1 MLRGCIS
8 ASWQAIFDPH
18 VEVQV
23 KMLKGMDEKL
33 AQFYIGSIVLA
44 LEYLHDN
51 DIVYRDLKPENI
63 FIDSVGFVKL
73 GDFGFAKVT
82 SSITYLLKIPCS
94 VAHHLYREWNCQG
107 QAKMQRSCCSTCRL
121 QAGEI
126 YGCQLLLEAR

>member
-1 MLRGCIS
+1 MLHGGM
-8 ASWQAIFDPH
+8 
-18 VEVQV
+18 QV

-73 GDFGFAKVT
+73 GDFGFAKVQ
-82 SSITYLLKIPCS
+82 SSFVHDPACL
-94 VAHHLYREWNCQG
+94 A
-107 QAKMQRSCCSTCRL
+107 MDRL
-121 QAGEI
+121 M
-126 YGCQLLLEAR
+126 

>member
-1 MLRGCIS
+1 MPKALLICS
-8 ASWQAIFDPH
+8 VA
-18 VEVQV
+18 VQV

-73 GDFGFAKVT
+73 GDFGFAKVCT
-82 SSITYLLKIPCS
+82 LNPLLPCS
-94 VAHHLYREWNCQG
+94 ACN
-107 QAKMQRSCCSTCRL
+107 
-121 QAGEI
+121 I
-126 YGCQLLLEAR
+126 YA